1 MDDESLGEWRP
12 VAADRCDGLECGAQ
26 AWVCV
31 TVNGTN
37 LMYCANHYRRFEAK
51 LIEVATRIR
60 DFRFMLD
67 MP

>member
-1 MDDESLGEWRP
+1 MDDESLSEWRP

-26 AWVCV
+26 AWVST
-31 TVNGTN
+31 TVNGTG
-37 LMYCANHYRRFEAK
+37 LLWCAHHYAIGEAK
-51 LIEVATRIR
+51 LVEVATRIR